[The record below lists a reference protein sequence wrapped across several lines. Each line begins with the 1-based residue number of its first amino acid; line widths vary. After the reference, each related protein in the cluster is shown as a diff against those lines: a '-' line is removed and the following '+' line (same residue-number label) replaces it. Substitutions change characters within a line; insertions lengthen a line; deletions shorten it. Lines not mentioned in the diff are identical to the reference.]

1 MDKKKVLVPYNFTNY
16 DEKALDFVTRRFADD
31 KGVEV
36 TLFNAY
42 TPVPKIELR
51 KSHIMEKISSN
62 LAYLQQK
69 IYEQEIWIKQAREK
83 LIQNGFSSN
92 RVHYI
97 FRALNKDVAQDIV
110 DLVLDKS
117 FDMVILN
124 RNPGKITRFF
134 TGSVSYKVMKSLKH
148 VDVYVVT

>member
-1 MDKKKVLVPYNFTNY
+1 MDKQKVLVPYNFTNY

-42 TPVPKIELR
+42 TPVPKIEMR
-51 KSHIMEKISSN
+51 NSVIMEKISSN

-69 IYEQEIWIKQAREK
+69 IHEHETWIKQAREK

-92 RVHYI
+92 RVHHI

-110 DLVLDKS
+110 DLVLDS
-117 FDMVILN
+117 GFDMVILN

-134 TGSVSYKVMKSLKH
+134 TGSVSNKVMKSLKQ
-148 VDVYVVT
+148 VDVYIVT

>member
-1 MDKKKVLVPYNFTNY
+1 MDKQKVLVPYNFTNY
-16 DEKALDFVTRRFADD
+16 DEKALDFVTRRFAND
-31 KGVEV
+31 KEVEV

-42 TPVPKIELR
+42 ARVPKIELR
-51 KSHIMEKISSN
+51 RSQIMEKISSN

-69 IYEQEIWIKQAREK
+69 IYEQENCIKQAREK

>member
-1 MDKKKVLVPYNFTNY
+1 MDKQKVLVPYNFTNY

-42 TPVPKIELR
+42 IPVPKIELR
-51 KSHIMEKISSN
+51 NSLIMEKISSN

-69 IYEQEIWIKQAREK
+69 IHEHETGIKQAREK
-83 LIQNGFSSN
+83 LVQNGFSSN
-92 RVHYI
+92 RVNHI
-97 FRALNKDVAQDIV
+97 FRPLNKDVAQDII
-110 DLVLDKS
+110 DLVLDS
-117 FDMVILN
+117 GFDVVVLN

-134 TGSVSYKVMKSLKH
+134 TVSVSNKVMKSLKE

>member
-1 MDKKKVLVPYNFTNY
+1 MDRQKVLVPYNFTNY
-16 DEKALDFVTRRFADD
+16 DDKALDFVIRRFADD

-42 TPVPKIELR
+42 TPLPKIEFR
-51 KSHIMEKISSN
+51 SSPIMEKMSSN

-69 IYEQEIWIKQAREK
+69 IHEQETGIKQAREK
-83 LIQNGFSSN
+83 LLQNGFSSD

-97 FRALNKDVAQDIV
+97 FKALNKDVAQDVI
-110 DLVLDKS
+110 DFVLGNE
-117 FDMVILN
+117 FDVVVLN

-134 TGSVSYKVMKSLKH
+134 TRSVSNKVMKSLKE
-148 VDVYVVT
+148 VAVYVVT

>member
-1 MDKKKVLVPYNFTNY
+1 MDNQKVLVPYNFTIY
-16 DEKALDFVTRRFADD
+16 DEKALDFVTRRFSND

-42 TPVPKIELR
+42 TRMPKIELR
-51 KSHIMEKISSN
+51 RSQIMEKISSN

-69 IYEQEIWIKQAREK
+69 IYEQENCIKQAREK

-97 FRALNKDVAQDIV
+97 YRALNKDVAQDII
-110 DLVLDKS
+110 DLVLDKG
-117 FDMVILN
+117 FDMVVLN
-124 RNPGKITRFF
+124 GKPGNITRFF
-134 TGSVSYKVMKSLKH
+134 SGSVSYKVMKNLKH
-148 VDVYVVT
+148 VNVYVVT

>member
-1 MDKKKVLVPYNFTNY
+1 Y

-36 TLFNAY
+36 TLFNGY

-51 KSHIMEKISSN
+51 NSLIMEKISSN

-69 IYEQEIWIKQAREK
+69 IYEHETGIKQAREK

-92 RVHYI
+92 RIHYI
-97 FRALNKDVAQDIV
+97 FRALNKDVAHDIV
-110 DLVLDKS
+110 DLVLDKG
-117 FDMVILN
+117 FDVVVLN

-134 TGSVSYKVMKSLKH
+134 TGSISNKVMKSLKK

>member
-1 MDKKKVLVPYNFTNY
+1 MDKQKVLVPYNFTNY
-16 DEKALDFVTRRFADD
+16 DEKALDFVTRRFAED

-42 TPVPKIELR
+42 TPVPKIEMR
-51 KSHIMEKISSN
+51 NSVIMEKISSS

-69 IYEQEIWIKQAREK
+69 IHEHETWIKQAREK
-83 LIQNGFSSN
+83 LIQKGFSSN

-110 DLVLDKS
+110 DLVLDNG
-117 FDMVILN
+117 FDVVVLN

-134 TGSVSYKVMKSLKH
+134 TGSISNKVMKSLKQI
-148 VDVYVVT
+148 DIYVVT

>member
-1 MDKKKVLVPYNFTNY
+1 MDKQKVLVPYNFTDY
-16 DEKALDFVTRRFADD
+16 DKKALDFVTRRFADD
-31 KGVEV
+31 KAAEV

-51 KSHIMEKISSN
+51 RSQVMEKISSN

-69 IYEQEIWIKQAREK
+69 IYEQENCIKQAREK

-134 TGSVSYKVMKSLKH
+134 TGSVSNKVMKSLKQI
-148 VDVYVVT
+148 DVYVVT

>member
-1 MDKKKVLVPYNFTNY
+1 MDKQKVLVPYNFTAY
-16 DEKALDFVTRRFADD
+16 DKKALDFVTRRFADD
-31 KGVEV
+31 KEAEV

-51 KSHIMEKISSN
+51 DSLIMKKISSN

-69 IYEQEIWIKQAREK
+69 IYAHETGIKQAREK

-134 TGSVSYKVMKSLKH
+134 TGSVSNKVMKSLKQIH
-148 VDVYVVT
+148 VYVVT

>member
-1 MDKKKVLVPYNFTNY
+1 MDKQKVLVPYNFTNY
-16 DEKALDFVTRRFADD
+16 DKKSLDFVTRRFADD

-51 KSHIMEKISSN
+51 NSLIMEKISSN

-69 IYEQEIWIKQAREK
+69 IHEHETGIKQAREK
-83 LIQNGFSSN
+83 LIQKGFSSN

-110 DLVLDKS
+110 DLVLDNG
-117 FDMVILN
+117 FDVVVLN

-134 TGSVSYKVMKSLKH
+134 TGSISNKVMKSLKE
-148 VDVYVVT
+148 VAVYVVT

>member
-1 MDKKKVLVPYNFTNY
+1 MDRQKVLVPYNFTNY
-16 DEKALDFVTRRFADD
+16 DDKALDFVIRRFADD

-42 TPVPKIELR
+42 TPLPKIEFR
-51 KSHIMEKISSN
+51 SSPIMEKMSSN

-69 IYEQEIWIKQAREK
+69 IHEQETGIKQAREK
-83 LIQNGFSSN
+83 LFQNGFSSD

-97 FRALNKDVAQDIV
+97 FKALNKDVAQDII
-110 DLVLDKS
+110 DFVLGNE
-117 FDMVILN
+117 FDVVVLN

-134 TGSVSYKVMKSLKH
+134 TVSVSNKVMKSLKE
-148 VDVYVVT
+148 VAVYVVT

>member
-36 TLFNAY
+36 TLFNGY

-51 KSHIMEKISSN
+51 NSLIMEKISSN

-69 IYEQEIWIKQAREK
+69 IYEHETGIKQAREK

-92 RVHYI
+92 RIHYI
-97 FRALNKDVAQDIV
+97 FRALNKDVAHDIV
-110 DLVLDKS
+110 DLVLDKG
-117 FDMVILN
+117 FDVVVLN

-134 TGSVSYKVMKSLKH
+134 TGSISNKVMKSLKK

>member
-1 MDKKKVLVPYNFTNY
+1 MDKQKVLVPYNFTNY
-16 DEKALDFVTRRFADD
+16 DEKALDFVTRRFAND
-31 KGVEV
+31 KEVEV

-42 TPVPKIELR
+42 ARVPKIELR
-51 KSHIMEKISSN
+51 RSQIMEKISSN

-69 IYEQEIWIKQAREK
+69 IYEQENCIKQAREK

-124 RNPGKITRFF
+124 RNPGRITRFF

>member
-36 TLFNAY
+36 TLFNGY

-51 KSHIMEKISSN
+51 NSLIMEKISSN

-69 IYEQEIWIKQAREK
+69 IYEHETGIKQAREK

-92 RVHYI
+92 RIHYI
-97 FRALNKDVAQDIV
+97 FKALNKDVAQDIV
-110 DLVLDKS
+110 NLVLDKG
-117 FDMVILN
+117 FDVVVLN

-134 TGSVSYKVMKSLKH
+134 TGSISNKVMKSLKK

>member
-1 MDKKKVLVPYNFTNY
+1 
-16 DEKALDFVTRRFADD
+16 
-31 KGVEV
+31 
-36 TLFNAY
+36 
-42 TPVPKIELR
+42 VPKIELR
-51 KSHIMEKISSN
+51 DSLIMEKISSN

-69 IYEQEIWIKQAREK
+69 IYEHEIGIKQAREK
-83 LIQNGFSSN
+83 LIQKGFSSN

-110 DLVLDKS
+110 GLVTDKA

-134 TGSVSYKVMKSLKH
+134 TGSVSNKVMKSLKQ

>member
-1 MDKKKVLVPYNFTNY
+1 MDKQKVLVPYNFTNN
-16 DEKALDFVTRRFADD
+16 DEKALDFVTRRFAND

-42 TPVPKIELR
+42 TRVPKIELR
-51 KSHIMEKISSN
+51 RSQIMEKISSN

-69 IYEQEIWIKQAREK
+69 IYEQENCIKQAREK

-97 FRALNKDVAQDIV
+97 YRALNKDVAQDII
-110 DLVLDKS
+110 DLVLDKG
-117 FDMVILN
+117 FDMVVLN
-124 RNPGKITRFF
+124 RNPGNITRFF
-134 TGSVSYKVMKSLKH
+134 SGSVSSKVMKNLKH
-148 VDVYVVT
+148 VNVYIVT

>member
-31 KGVEV
+31 TGVEV

-51 KSHIMEKISSN
+51 DSLIMEKISSN

-69 IYEQEIWIKQAREK
+69 IYEHETGIKQAREK

-110 DLVLDKS
+110 DLATDKA

-124 RNPGKITRFF
+124 CNPGKITRFF
-134 TGSVSYKVMKSLKH
+134 TGSVSNKVMKSLKQ

>member
-1 MDKKKVLVPYNFTNY
+1 MDKQKVLVPYNFTNY

-31 KGVEV
+31 KEAEV

-51 KSHIMEKISSN
+51 RSQIMEKISSN

-69 IYEQEIWIKQAREK
+69 IYEQENCIKQAREK
-83 LIQNGFSSN
+83 LIQKGFSSN

-110 DLVLDKS
+110 DLVLDKG
-117 FDMVILN
+117 FNMIVLN

>member
-1 MDKKKVLVPYNFTNY
+1 MDKQKVLVPYNFTNY
-16 DEKALDFVTRRFADD
+16 DDKALDFVTRRFVDD

-51 KSHIMEKISSN
+51 DSLIMEKISSN
-62 LAYLQQK
+62 LSYLQQK
-69 IYEQEIWIKQAREK
+69 VYEHETGIKLAREK

-92 RVHYI
+92 RVHHI
-97 FRALNKDVAQDIV
+97 FRALKKDVAQDII
-110 DLVLDKS
+110 DLVLDRK
-117 FDMVILN
+117 FDVVILN

-134 TGSVSYKVMKSLKH
+134 TGSVSNKVMKSLKQ

>member
-1 MDKKKVLVPYNFTNY
+1 MDKQKVLVPYNFTNY
-16 DEKALDFVTRRFADD
+16 DEKALDFVVQRFAGDQ
-31 KGVEV
+31 GVEV

-42 TPVPKIELR
+42 IPVPKIELR
-51 KSHIMEKISSN
+51 KGQIMEKISSN

-69 IYEQEIWIKQAREK
+69 IYEQENCIKQAREK

-97 FRALNKDVAQDIV
+97 FRAINKDVAQDII
-110 DLVLDKS
+110 DLVLDKG
-117 FDMVILN
+117 FNMVILN

-148 VDVYVVT
+148 VNVYVVT

>member
-1 MDKKKVLVPYNFTNY
+1 MDKQKVLVPYNFTNY
-16 DEKALDFVTRRFADD
+16 DEKALDFVTRRFVED
-31 KGVEV
+31 KRAEV

-51 KSHIMEKISSN
+51 NSLIMEKISSN
-62 LAYLQQK
+62 LAYLQLK
-69 IYEQEIWIKQAREK
+69 IHEHETGIKQAREK

-110 DLVLDKS
+110 NLVLDNG
-117 FDMVILN
+117 FDVVVLN

-134 TGSVSYKVMKSLKH
+134 TGSVSNKVMKSLKE
-148 VDVYVVT
+148 VAVYVVT

>member
-1 MDKKKVLVPYNFTNY
+1 MDKQKALVPYNFTNY

-51 KSHIMEKISSN
+51 KSQIMEKISSN

-69 IYEQEIWIKQAREK
+69 IYEHEIWIKQAREK

-97 FRALNKDVAQDIV
+97 FRALNKDVAQDII
-110 DLVLDKS
+110 DLVLDKG

-134 TGSVSYKVMKSLKH
+134 TGSISNKVMKSLKQ

>member
-36 TLFNAY
+36 TLFNGY

-51 KSHIMEKISSN
+51 NSLIMEKISSN

-69 IYEQEIWIKQAREK
+69 IYEHETGIKQAREK
-83 LIQNGFSSN
+83 LIQSGFSSN
-92 RVHYI
+92 RIHYI
-97 FRALNKDVAQDIV
+97 FKALNKDVAQDIV
-110 DLVLDKS
+110 NLVLDKG
-117 FDMVILN
+117 FDVVVLN

-134 TGSVSYKVMKSLKH
+134 TGSISNKVMKSLKK

>member
-1 MDKKKVLVPYNFTNY
+1 MDKQKVLVPYNFTNY

-42 TPVPKIELR
+42 TRVPKIELR
-51 KSHIMEKISSN
+51 RSQIMEKMSSN

-69 IYEQEIWIKQAREK
+69 IYEQENCIKQAREK

-110 DLVLDKS
+110 DLVLDKA

-124 RNPGKITRFF
+124 RNPGRITRFF

>member
-36 TLFNAY
+36 TLFNGY

-51 KSHIMEKISSN
+51 NSLIMEKISSN

-69 IYEQEIWIKQAREK
+69 IYEHETGIKQAREK

-92 RVHYI
+92 RIHYI

-110 DLVLDKS
+110 GLVLDKG
-117 FDMVILN
+117 FDVVVLN

-134 TGSVSYKVMKSLKH
+134 TGSISNKVMKSLKK

>member
-1 MDKKKVLVPYNFTNY
+1 MDKQKVLVPYNFTNY
-16 DEKALDFVTRRFADD
+16 DEKALDFVTRRFAND

-51 KSHIMEKISSN
+51 RSQIMEKISSN

-69 IYEQEIWIKQAREK
+69 IYEQENCIKQAREK

-97 FRALNKDVAQDIV
+97 FRSLNKDVAQDIV
-110 DLVLDKS
+110 DLVLDKG
-117 FDMVILN
+117 FNMVVLN

>member
-1 MDKKKVLVPYNFTNY
+1 MDRQKVLVPYNFTNY
-16 DEKALDFVTRRFADD
+16 DDKALDFVIRRFADD

-42 TPVPKIELR
+42 TPLPKIEFR
-51 KSHIMEKISSN
+51 SSPIMEKISSN

-69 IYEQEIWIKQAREK
+69 IHEQETGIKQAREK
-83 LIQNGFSSN
+83 LLQNGFSSD

-97 FRALNKDVAQDIV
+97 FKALNKDVAQDII
-110 DLVLDKS
+110 DFVLGNE
-117 FDMVILN
+117 FNVVVLN

-134 TGSVSYKVMKSLKH
+134 TRSVSNKVMKSLKE
-148 VDVYVVT
+148 VAVYVVT